1 MTCSTEASDAANAT
15 LFFGRFPSFK
25 NTMPSVHWEF
35 LQSIVEAEVLVR
47 DGQTF
52 YTQDFIDPMTSSVS
66 VIMVSFMPQHGI
78 VSLITITGDFGSTV
92 QVDYRVSHFQSMEND
107 RLASF
112 RYSVFLGIGVAIFIA
127 VEKTFSLINKMWAK
141 ETISMLEFVVDMC
154 MQVGPVNIYICMYV
168 YMFMCVCVCVC
179 VCVHTYAYMHVHTYL
194 HMYVYMFAYICMMC
208 VCVCVCVCVCTHS
221 PYIHTYIHTKYIN
234 LYIHI
239 CTLSRIHAPHTHTN
253 KMHV

>member
-1 MTCSTEASDAANAT
+1 
-15 LFFGRFPSFK
+15 
-25 NTMPSVHWEF
+25 MPSVHWEF

-127 VEKTFSLINKMWAK
+127 VEKTLSLIKKMWAK
-141 ETISMLEFVVDMC
+141 ENISMLEFVVDMC

-168 YMFMCVCVCVC
+168 YMFMCVCVCTYICIYACTYILTYVCIYVCIHMYDVC
-179 VCVHTYAYMHVHTYL
+179 VCVRVRVCMHT
-194 HMYVYMFAYICMMC
+194 
-208 VCVCVCVCVCTHS
+208 
-221 PYIHTYIHTKYIN
+221 
-234 LYIHI
+234 
-239 CTLSRIHAPHTHTN
+239 
-253 KMHV
+253 